1 MGKHGFNLGA
11 EALLV
16 KLEGRLAVA
25 VEMQIRADLH
35 NSSF

>member
-25 VEMQIRADLH
+25 VEMQIRAD
-35 NSSF
+35 